1 MSRGLASGTYEQ
13 LANPDLAPESQAG
26 VEFGADLH
34 AGPGAYLRATYFDQR
49 ASDLIQSVMIPDLSG
64 AITGFQYQNV
74 GAIRNRGFELEGGVR
89 HRRLSL
95 DAQFYATSSRVEQL
109 ARNYSGSLRVGDQ
122 LPEIPASSGSLR
134 LSYGLPRLQF
144 GAGVHYL
151 GSWTGYDW
159 NMIAHASTG
168 AGRLPATQ
176 TLLRRYP
183 GLVMPY
189 LHLSADLLSELSG
202 YLSIDNLTN
211 AVRFDSYTGTR
222 SVGRSVMIGIEV
234 RP

>member
-1 MSRGLASGTYEQ
+1 
-13 LANPDLAPESQAG
+13 DLY
-26 VEFGADLH
+26 
-34 AGPGAYLRATYFDQR
+34 AGPAAYFRSTYFDQR
-49 ASDLIQSVMIPDLSG
+49 ASDLIQSVMIPDLTGS
-64 AITGFQYQNV
+64 IIGFQYQNV
-74 GAIRNRGFELEGGVR
+74 GAIRNRGLELEAGLR

-95 DAQFYATSSRVEQL
+95 DAQFFATSSRVERL

-122 LPEIPASSGSLR
+122 LPEIPSSSGSLR
-134 LSYGLPRLQF
+134 LSYGLPRVQF
-144 GAGVHYL
+144 GAGVHYQ

-159 NMIAHASTG
+159 NMIAQAS
-168 AGRLPATQ
+168 AGINRVPATQ

-189 LHLSADLLSELSG
+189 LHLSTDLLDELSG

-222 SVGRSVMIGIEV
+222 SVGRSVLIGIEV